1 MKIIS
6 FEVLGLFGSPE
17 PIKLMFNE
25 DMNIITGRNGA
36 GKTSIMKLMWYFI
49 SGNIE
54 FALSEVNFSKATLT
68 TSTYTCTVA
77 KLNRNTC
84 TVSFSI
90 GDESYFFEDLVD
102 GDGDVFRNAED
113 EANSILMDIG
123 NSVFLPTFRRIEG
136 GFSIRPS
143 RTPFGRLTRNKGEVE
158 EALSSLS
165 KKISNA
171 QHTFVTS
178 ISSSDIVEILLRKYA
193 DLSQVYNDFQEN
205 TSQEIID
212 RIRAY
217 ESYTTENDHYN
228 TANTVLAEVKKKVQ
242 EMETKRSEIMTPM
255 EELRG
260 VVEKLFKHVGIRID
274 SRLNFGD
281 AARAVHSDELSAGE
295 KQMLSFLCYNAFY
308 SDSIIFIDEPELSLH
323 VDWQRQLFSILS
335 RQNSTNQFVIATH
348 SPFIYSKYPDKELS
362 LDSDRGDMEGE

>member
-6 FEVLGLFGSPE
+6 FEVIGLFGRAE
-17 PIKLMFNE
+17 PIKLNFNS

-36 GKTSIMKLMWYFI
+36 GKTSVMKLIWYI
-49 SGNIE
+49 MSGNIE
-54 FALSEVNFSKATLT
+54 FALSEVNFSKVILT
-68 TSTYTCTVA
+68 TNLYSCTVI

-84 TVSFSI
+84 TVLFTV
-90 GDESYFFEDLVD
+90 DEETYTYEDLVD

-113 EANSILMDIG
+113 EANSILMDFG
-123 NSVFLPTFRRIEG
+123 SSVFLPTFRRIEG
-136 GFSIRPS
+136 GFSIRPT
-143 RTPFGRLTRNKGEVE
+143 RTAFGRLARNKGEIE
-158 EALSSLS
+158 EALNVLS
-165 KKISNA
+165 KKITNA

-193 DLSQVYNDFQEN
+193 DLSQIYNDFQEN
-205 TSQEIID
+205 TSQEIIE

-217 ESYTTENDHYN
+217 ESDTVEKDQHS
-228 TANTVLAEVKKKVQ
+228 TANTVLAAVKKKVQ

-260 VVEKLFKHVGIRID
+260 VVEKLFKHVGIKID

-308 SDSIIFIDEPELSLH
+308 SESIIFIDEPELSLH

-335 RQNSTNQFVIATH
+335 RQNSTNQFIIATH

-362 LDSDRGDMEGE
+362 LDIDRGDMESE